1 MLCFKEFKGKTLIS
15 IWFQNLPLIHYF
27 YSMLKSMTGFG
38 KATKEFENKTVN
50 VEIRSLNSK
59 NLDLSL
65 RLSSTYRDK
74 EHELKSEITKL
85 LERGK
90 VDLSVYVES
99 KIEETPVQIN
109 TDLAKSY
116 YNQLKQLATE
126 LNEPTTNLMAQVLKM
141 PDVLKSERKEPN
153 EQDWKDIQSVILLA
167 VEGLNNFR
175 SDEGKSIEKDFE
187 TRLGIIA
194 DSLEKIKEHDA
205 ARIQNIRDRIKKNLE
220 EVVGKEKVDNNRF
233 EQELIYYIEKLDINE
248 EKVRLKT
255 HLDYFIK
262 TMKEPA
268 GGRKLNFIGQEIG
281 REVNTIGSKA
291 NDAEMQKLVVL
302 MKDELEKIKEQTNNV
317 L

>member
-1 MLCFKEFKGKTLIS
+1 
-15 IWFQNLPLIHYF
+15 
-27 YSMLKSMTGFG
+27 MTGFG
-38 KATKEFENKTVN
+38 KATKEFNDKTVN

-59 NLDLSL
+59 GVDLSV
-65 RLSSTYRDK
+65 RLSSVYRDK
-74 EHELKSEITKL
+74 EHELKSEISKL

-90 VDLSVYVES
+90 IDLSVYVES
-99 KIEETPVQIN
+99 KTQETPIEIN
-109 TDLAKSY
+109 TELAKAY
-116 YNQLKQLATE
+116 YSKLKQLAAD
-126 LNEPTTNLMAQVLKM
+126 LNEPSSNLFAQVLKM

-153 EQDWKDIQSVILLA
+153 ENDWKEIYEVILLA
-167 VEGLNNFR
+167 VKGLNNFR
-175 SDEGKSIEKDFE
+175 EDEGKSIEKDFE
-187 TRLGIIA
+187 TRLGIIGTA
-194 DSLEKIKEHDA
+194 LENIKVHDA
-205 ARIQNIRDRIKKNLE
+205 ARIQSIRDRIKKNLD
-220 EVVGKEKVDNNRF
+220 EVVGTDKIDNNRF

-262 TMKEPA
+262 TMHEPA

-281 REVNTIGSKA
+281 REINTIGSKA

>member
-1 MLCFKEFKGKTLIS
+1 
-15 IWFQNLPLIHYF
+15 
-27 YSMLKSMTGFG
+27 MTGFG

-126 LNEPTTNLMAQVLKM
+126 LNEPSTNLMAHVLKM

-153 EQDWKDIQSVILLA
+153 EQDWKDIQSVIFLA

>member
-1 MLCFKEFKGKTLIS
+1 
-15 IWFQNLPLIHYF
+15 
-27 YSMLKSMTGFG
+27 MLKSMTGFG
-38 KATKEFENKTVN
+38 KATKEFNNKTVS

-59 NLDLSL
+59 NLDLNL
-65 RLSSTYRDK
+65 RLSSIYRDK

-90 VDLSVYVES
+90 VDLSIYVES
-99 KIEETPVQIN
+99 KIEETPVDIN
-109 TDLAKSY
+109 IELAKVYHS
-116 YNQLKQLATE
+116 KIKALAE
-126 LNEPTTNLMAQVLKM
+126 QLNEPTTNLLSQVLKM
-141 PDVLKSERKEPN
+141 PEVMKSERKEPN
-153 EQDWKDIQSVILLA
+153 EQDWKDIQEVILSA
-167 VEGLNNFR
+167 VEALNTFR
-175 SDEGKSIEKDFE
+175 EDEGKSIEKDFE
-187 TRLGIIA
+187 MRLNIIFN
-194 DSLEKIKEHDA
+194 SLEKIKMHDA
-205 ARIQNIRDRIKKNLE
+205 SRVQNIRDRIRKSLE
-220 EVVGKEKVDNNRF
+220 ETVGKDKIDNNRF

-281 REVNTIGSKA
+281 REINTIGSKA
-291 NDAEMQKLVVL
+291 NDAELQKLVVL

>member
-1 MLCFKEFKGKTLIS
+1 
-15 IWFQNLPLIHYF
+15 
-27 YSMLKSMTGFG
+27 MTGFG
-38 KATKEFENKTVN
+38 KATKEFSNKTVS

-59 NLDLSL
+59 NVDLSL

-74 EHELKSEITKL
+74 EHELKSEVAKL

-90 VDLSVYVES
+90 IDLSVYVES
-99 KIEETPVQIN
+99 KKQETPVEVN
-109 TDLAKSY
+109 TELAKAY
-116 YNQLKQLATE
+116 YEKIKQLAID
-126 LNEPTTNLMAQVLKM
+126 LNEPQTNLLTQVLKM
-141 PDVLKSERKEPN
+141 PDVLKSERKEPD
-153 EQDWKDIQSVILLA
+153 EQDWKDIHEVIMTA
-167 VEGLNNFR
+167 IVALNKFR
-175 SDEGKSIEKDFE
+175 EDEGKSIEKDFE
-187 TRLGIIA
+187 ERLGIIT

-205 ARIQNIRDRIKKNLE
+205 SRIQTIKDRIRKNLE
-220 EVVGKEKVDNNRF
+220 EVVGTDKIDNNRF

-262 TMKEPA
+262 TMKEPS

>member
-1 MLCFKEFKGKTLIS
+1 
-15 IWFQNLPLIHYF
+15 
-27 YSMLKSMTGFG
+27 MTGFG
-38 KATKEFENKTVN
+38 KATKEFENKTVS

-99 KIEETPVQIN
+99 KIEETPVEIN
-109 TDLAKSY
+109 SVLAKSY
-116 YNQLKQLATE
+116 YEKLKQLAVE
-126 LNEPTTNLMAQVLKM
+126 LNEPTTNLMSYVLKM

-153 EQDWKDIQSVILLA
+153 EQDWKDIQSVIFSA
-167 VEGLNNFR
+167 VEELNKFR

-187 TRLGIIA
+187 TRIGIIA

-205 ARIQNIRDRIKKNLE
+205 ARIQNIRDRIKKNLD
-220 EVVGKEKVDNNRF
+220 EVVGRDKVDNNRF

>member
-1 MLCFKEFKGKTLIS
+1 
-15 IWFQNLPLIHYF
+15 
-27 YSMLKSMTGFG
+27 MTGFG

-126 LNEPTTNLMAQVLKM
+126 LNEPTTNLMAHVLKM

-153 EQDWKDIQSVILLA
+153 EQDWKDIQSVIFLA
-167 VEGLNNFR
+167 VEGLNKFR
-175 SDEGKSIEKDFE
+175 SDEGKSIETDFE

>member
-1 MLCFKEFKGKTLIS
+1 
-15 IWFQNLPLIHYF
+15 
-27 YSMLKSMTGFG
+27 MTGFG

-116 YNQLKQLATE
+116 HTQLKQLATE
-126 LNEPTTNLMAQVLKM
+126 LNEPSTNLMAHVLKM

-153 EQDWKDIQSVILLA
+153 EQDWKDIQSVIFLA

-194 DSLEKIKEHDA
+194 DSLDKIKEHDA

>member
-1 MLCFKEFKGKTLIS
+1 
-15 IWFQNLPLIHYF
+15 
-27 YSMLKSMTGFG
+27 MLKSMTGFG
-38 KATKEFENKTVN
+38 KAAKEFENKTVN

-99 KIEETPVQIN
+99 KIVETPVEIN
-109 TDLAKSY
+109 VDLAKTY
-116 YNQLKQLATE
+116 YTQLKHLATE
-126 LNEPTTNLMAQVLKM
+126 LNEPTTNLMSHVLKM
-141 PDVLKSERKEPN
+141 PDVLKSERKAPN
-153 EQDWKDIQSVILLA
+153 EQDWKDILQVIYAA
-167 VEGLNNFR
+167 VEDLNKFR
-175 SDEGKSIEKDFE
+175 NDEGKSIEIDFE
-187 TRLGIIA
+187 NRLAIIA
-194 DSLEKIKEHDA
+194 DSLEKIKAHDTS
-205 ARIQNIRDRIKKNLE
+205 RIQNIRDRIKKNLD
-220 EVVGKEKVDNNRF
+220 EVVGKDKVDNNRF

>member
-1 MLCFKEFKGKTLIS
+1 
-15 IWFQNLPLIHYF
+15 
-27 YSMLKSMTGFG
+27 MTGFG

-65 RLSSTYRDK
+65 RLSSVYRDK

-90 VDLSVYVES
+90 IDLSIYVES
-99 KIEETPVQIN
+99 KLIETPVEVN
-109 TDLAKSY
+109 SELAKAY
-116 YNQLKQLATE
+116 YAKIKQLAID
-126 LNEPTTNLMAQVLKM
+126 LNEPQTNLLSHVLKM

-153 EQDWKDIQSVILLA
+153 EQDWKDIQEVVFTAITA
-167 VEGLNNFR
+167 LNKFR
-175 SDEGKSIEKDFE
+175 EDEGKSIEKDFND
-187 TRLGIIA
+187 RLAIIS

-205 ARIQNIRDRIKKNLE
+205 SRVQNIRDRIKKNLE
-220 EVVGKEKVDNNRF
+220 EVVGKDKVDNNRF

-281 REVNTIGSKA
+281 REINTIGSKA
-291 NDAEMQKLVVL
+291 NDAEMQKMVVL
-302 MKDELEKIKEQTNNV
+302 MKDELEKMKEQTNNV

>member
-1 MLCFKEFKGKTLIS
+1 
-15 IWFQNLPLIHYF
+15 
-27 YSMLKSMTGFG
+27 MTGFG

-50 VEIRSLNSK
+50 VEVRSLNSK

-116 YNQLKQLATE
+116 HTQLKQLATE
-126 LNEPTTNLMAQVLKM
+126 LNEPSTNLMAHVLKM

-153 EQDWKDIQSVILLA
+153 EQDWKDIQSVIFLA

-194 DSLEKIKEHDA
+194 DSLDKIKEHDA

>member
-1 MLCFKEFKGKTLIS
+1 
-15 IWFQNLPLIHYF
+15 
-27 YSMLKSMTGFG
+27 MLKSMTGFG

-59 NLDLSL
+59 NMDLSL

-74 EHELKSEITKL
+74 EHELKSEIAKL

-99 KIEETPVQIN
+99 KIVETPVEIN
-109 TDLAKSY
+109 IDLAKTY
-116 YNQLKQLATE
+116 YEKLKHLATE
-126 LNEPTTNLMAQVLKM
+126 LNEPTTNLMSHVLKM

-153 EQDWKDIQSVILLA
+153 EQDWKDILQVVFAA
-167 VEGLNNFR
+167 VEGLNKFR
-175 SDEGKSIEKDFE
+175 EDEGRSIEIDFE
-187 TRLGIIA
+187 HRLAIIA
-194 DSLEKIKEHDA
+194 DSLEKIKAHDA
-205 ARIQNIRDRIKKNLE
+205 SRIQNIRDRIKKNLD
-220 EVVGKEKVDNNRF
+220 EVVGKDKVDNNRF

-291 NDAEMQKLVVL
+291 NDAEMQKMVVL